1 MLALDVEVADLA
13 EIEQVF
19 VVLGPVLHAA
29 AVDVV
34 RQVID
39 DREAAAGRVAVHTFD
54 EVEVDVVD
62 RRAVLVAVDQVD
74 GRATDALDGGQAQL
88 HRPGRDLDRLGAL
101 LECAVVG
108 EMRIMHAKR
117 HAARARAML
126 AREIP
131 GLALRL
137 VVDDEVD
144 AALSPQADVLGTVP
158 GDFGE
163 TEQLECLLE
172 DRGVGCGKLDEFETV
187 EAHGI
192 VEEVCH
198 IGCLLVQYCVDI
210 MRALRGK
217 GTQYAL
223 KYEINRNKCFNKIY
237 RKGNKFNEFDE
248 TGSPAPERTAA
259 RRDA

>member
-1 MLALDVEVADLA
+1 M
-13 EIEQVF
+13 
-19 VVLGPVLHAA
+19 
-29 AVDVV
+29 

-39 DREAAAGRVAVHTFD
+39 DREAAAGRVAVDAFD

-62 RRAVLVAVDQVD
+62 RRAVFVAVDQVD
-74 GRATDALDGGQAQL
+74 GRAADALDGGQAQL

-108 EMRIMHAKR
+108 EMRIMHTER

-126 AREIP
+126 AREVP
-131 GLALRL
+131 GFALRL

-144 AALSPQADVLGTVP
+144 VTLSPQADVLGTVP

-172 DRGVGCGKLDEFETV
+172 DRGIGCGELDELETV

-192 VEEVCH
+192 VEKICH
-198 IGCLLVQYCVDI
+198 VGYLL
-210 MRALRGK
+210 G
-217 GTQYAL
+217 
-223 KYEINRNKCFNKIY
+223 
-237 RKGNKFNEFDE
+237 
-248 TGSPAPERTAA
+248 
-259 RRDA
+259 